1 MNARGMGI
9 FTGVIVGLLIC
20 LIIFKVTNKDGRIKT
35 EYDERQQL
43 VRATS
48 YKIGFYTLLGYLLLL
63 AGIELGEINVHMTID
78 VKLYFGI
85 MVGVTAVVIHSIWN
99 NAYWGINN
107 NVKRYAVT
115 FVLATV
121 LNAFVSFMAYK
132 EGRLY
137 QDGMFQSATL
147 NLLCTIMFILIGI
160 TIAIKAAVEKNR
172 EAEEE

>member
-1 MNARGMGI
+1 
-9 FTGVIVGLLIC
+9 
-20 LIIFKVTNKDGRIKT
+20 
-35 EYDERQQL
+35 
-43 VRATS
+43 
-48 YKIGFYTLLGYLLLL
+48 
-63 AGIELGEINVHMTID
+63 MTID

-107 NVKRYAVT
+107 NVKRYAVI
-115 FVLATV
+115 FVLATL